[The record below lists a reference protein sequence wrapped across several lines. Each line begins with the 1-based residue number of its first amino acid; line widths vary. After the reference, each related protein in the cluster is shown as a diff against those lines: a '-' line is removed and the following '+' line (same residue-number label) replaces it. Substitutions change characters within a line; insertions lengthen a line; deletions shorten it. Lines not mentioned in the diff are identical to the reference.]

1 MVKLLRRISMS
12 SSPTNSI
19 RVLYVED
26 DKTLQ
31 MFMSQMLEIMGYE
44 IVCADNGKQGVEK
57 AESWQPDI
65 ILMDMRMPVMSG
77 DQAIRLLRSKPATA
91 NIPIFVLS
99 AFTDAKTRN
108 LCKQVGADKF
118 FTKPPD
124 VYKIDLEIKEMLGA

>member
-1 MVKLLRRISMS
+1 MIRNAAT
-12 SSPTNSI
+12 PI

-31 MFMSQMLEIMGYE
+31 SFLVQMLELLGYE
-44 IVCADNGKQGVEK
+44 VAWADNGRQGVEK

-65 ILMDMRMPVMSG
+65 ILMDLRMPVMSG
-77 DQAIRLLRSKPATA
+77 DQAIQVLRSQSSTA
-91 NIPIFVLS
+91 KIPIFVLS

-124 VYKIDLEIKEMLGA
+124 LRQIDADIKEQLSMRA

>member
-1 MVKLLRRISMS
+1 MIRNAAT
-12 SSPTNSI
+12 PI

-31 MFMSQMLEIMGYE
+31 SFLVQMLELLGYE
-44 IVCADNGKQGVEK
+44 VAWADNGRQGVEK

-65 ILMDMRMPVMSG
+65 ILMDLRMPIMSG
-77 DQAIRLLRSKPATA
+77 DQAIQVLRSKPSTA
-91 NIPIFVLS
+91 KIPIFVLS

-124 VYKIDLEIKEMLGA
+124 LRQIDAGIKEQLSMRA